1 MENYSKILKCSKVP
15 LVIVL
20 LIIAISI
27 ALFSYSSELDKKG
40 EVEPVA
46 KEYNELIAYKQDV
59 ENEYV
64 EVTITDV
71 PYGFAEEEVDGITR
85 SYYFVYDQYDY
96 MYIVR
101 LMDSTYTMLENK
113 YNENP
118 EEFSYTLKGYIFE
131 DPEELKELAISA
143 YNEGMEEE
151 IVNQENFRLY
161 FGNTYLDE
169 VLTPYSDTSAILIGI
184 GAGIDVLALVLLILY
199 ITGYIKTKNALKK
212 YDKED
217 LEYELS
223 KSSTI
228 EYKISKVS
236 TLENKK
242 DKIYLTDRYIV
253 SKIMGGLNVLE
264 YNELVWLYNEKRR
277 INGIPTTI
285 NLKGFT
291 NKKSYELVVVSAYG
305 EGENLLIEIMDKI
318 KERNPQVMLG
328 FTKENQQSYK
338 EIKKNK

>member
-15 LVIVL
+15 LLIAL
-20 LIIAISI
+20 IIIAISI
-27 ALFSYSSELDKKG
+27 ALFSYSSELDKKA

-46 KEYNELIAYKQDV
+46 KDYNELIAYEQDV

-64 EVTITDV
+64 EVTITDI
-71 PYGFAEEEVDGITR
+71 PYGFAEEENDGITR
-85 SYYFVYDQYDY
+85 NYYFVYDQYDY

-131 DPEELKELAISA
+131 DPEELKQLPISS
-143 YNEGMEEE
+143 YNEAMEKE
-151 IVNQENFRLY
+151 IVNAENFRSY

-169 VLTPYSDTSAILIGI
+169 VLTPYSDTSAELVGI
-184 GAGIDVLALVLLILY
+184 GAGIDVLAIVLLIIY
-199 ITGYIKTKNALKK
+199 IVGYIKTKKALKK

-217 LEYELS
+217 IEYELS
-223 KSSTI
+223 KTSTI
-228 EYKISKVS
+228 EYKKAKV
-236 TLENKK
+236 
-242 DKIYLTDRYIV
+242 YLTDKYIV
-253 SKIMGGLNVLE
+253 SKVMGLIVLE

-277 INGIPTTI
+277 VNGIPTTI

-291 NKKSYELVVVSAYG
+291 NKKGYELAEISAYG
-305 EGENLLIEIMDKI
+305 EGENLLIEIMNKI
-318 KERNPQVMLG
+318 QEKNPQVMLG
-328 FTKENQQSYK
+328 FIKENQQSYK

>member
-1 MENYSKILKCSKVP
+1 MGNYSKILKCSKVP
-15 LVIVL
+15 LIIAL
-20 LIIAISI
+20 IIIAISI
-27 ALFSYSSELDKKG
+27 VLFNYSSELDKKA

-46 KEYNELIAYKQDV
+46 KDYNELIAYEQDV

-64 EVTITDV
+64 EVTITDI
-71 PYGFAEEEVDGITR
+71 PYGFAEEENDGITR
-85 SYYFVYDQYDY
+85 NYYFVYDQYDY

-101 LMDSTYTMLENK
+101 LTDTTYSILENM

-143 YNEGMEEE
+143 YNEGMEED
-151 IVNQENFRLY
+151 IVNEDNFRSY

-169 VLTPYSDTSAILIGI
+169 VLTPYSDTSATLVGI
-184 GAGIDVLALVLLILY
+184 GAGIDVLAFVLLILY
-199 ITGYIKTKNALKK
+199 IIGYIKTKNALKK

-217 LEYELS
+217 IEYELS
-223 KSSTI
+223 KASTI
-228 EYKISKVS
+228 EYKKAKVYLTDKYIISKVMG
-236 TLENKK
+236 
-242 DKIYLTDRYIV
+242 LT
-253 SKIMGGLNVLE
+253 VLE
-264 YNELVWLYNEKRR
+264 YNELAWLYNEKRR
-277 INGIPTTI
+277 VNGIPTTI

-291 NKKSYELVVVSAYG
+291 SKKVYGLAEVSAYG
-305 EGENLLIEIMDKI
+305 EGENLLIEIMNKI
-318 KERNPQVMLG
+318 QEKNPQIMLG

>member
-15 LVIVL
+15 LVIAL
-20 LIIAISI
+20 IIIAISI
-27 ALFSYSSELDKKG
+27 ALFSYSSELDKKA
-40 EVEPVA
+40 EIEPVA
-46 KEYNELIAYKQDV
+46 KDYNELIAYEQDV

-64 EVTITDV
+64 EVTITDI
-71 PYGFAEEEVDGITR
+71 PYGFAEEEDDGITR
-85 SYYFVYDQYDY
+85 NYYFVYDQYDY

-101 LMDSTYTMLENK
+101 LMDSTYTMLENM

-151 IVNQENFRLY
+151 IVNQENFRSY

-169 VLTPYSDTSAILIGI
+169 TLTPYSDTSAVLVGI
-184 GAGIDVLALVLLILY
+184 AVGIDIFAIVLFIVY
-199 ITGYIKTKNALKK
+199 IIGFIKTKNALKRF
-212 YDKED
+212 DKED

-228 EYKISKVS
+228 EYKKA
-236 TLENKK
+236 
-242 DKIYLTDRYIV
+242 KIYLTDKYIISRV
-253 SKIMGGLNVLE
+253 MGVNVLE

-277 INGIPTTI
+277 VNGIPTTI

-291 NKKSYELVVVSAYG
+291 NKKAYELAEVSAYG
-305 EGENLLIEIMDKI
+305 EGENLLIEVMNKI
-318 KERNPQVMLG
+318 KEKNLQVLLG

>member
-1 MENYSKILKCSKVP
+1 MGNYSEILKCSKVP
-15 LVIVL
+15 LIIAL
-20 LIIAISI
+20 IIIAISI
-27 ALFSYSSELDKKG
+27 ALFNYSSELDKKA

-46 KEYNELIAYKQDV
+46 KDYNELIAYEQDV

-64 EVTITDV
+64 EVTITDI
-71 PYGFAEEEVDGITR
+71 PYGFAEEENDGITR
-85 SYYFVYDQYDY
+85 NYYFVYDQYDY

-101 LMDSTYTMLENK
+101 LTDTTYSILENM

-131 DPEELKELAISA
+131 DPEKLKELAISA
-143 YNEGMEEE
+143 YNEGMEED
-151 IVNQENFRLY
+151 IVNEDNFRSY

-169 VLTPYSDTSAILIGI
+169 VLTPYSDTSATLVGI
-184 GAGIDVLALVLLILY
+184 GAGIDVLAFVLLILY
-199 ITGYIKTKNALKK
+199 IIGYIKTKNALKK

-217 LEYELS
+217 IEYEVS
-223 KSSTI
+223 KTSTI
-228 EYKISKVS
+228 EYKLSKVS

-242 DKIYLTDRYIV
+242 DKIYLTDKYIV
-253 SKIMGGLNVLE
+253 SKIMGGLTVLE
-264 YNELVWLYNEKRR
+264 YNELVWIYNEKRSV
-277 INGIPTTI
+277 NGIPTTI

-291 NKKSYELVVVSAYG
+291 SKKVYELAEVSAYG
-305 EGENLLIEIMDKI
+305 EGENLLIEIMNKI
-318 KERNPQVMLG
+318 QEKNPQIMLG